1 MNKLKNFYNVYK
13 PEYLFYTSIYNR
25 FNRIILLKILYNID
39 QKMNRKMNRK
49 MNQKIN

>member
-25 FNRIILLKILYNID
+25 FNSIFK
-39 QKMNRKMNRK
+39 
-49 MNQKIN
+49 